1 MVGELS
7 DNSLMDLCF
16 RVSKDLR
23 KEAEEVVEE
32 TGPQ

>member
-1 MVGELS
+1 VGELS

-23 KEAEEVVEE
+23 KKQKEVEE
-32 TGPQ
+32 AGPQ